1 MNECRKGGARSRRR
15 EIHEV
20 EDDLPAIYNRSSK
33 DKPTN
38 RSSLARVLHT
48 HTSAHAYTF
57 HLSQISMNFDDGTK
71 FSTLRNHLS

>member
-1 MNECRKGGARSRRR
+1 MNEWRKGGARSKRR

-48 HTSAHAYTF
+48 HERIHILVSSF
-57 HLSQISMNFDDGTK
+57 PDFDE
-71 FSTLRNHLS
+71 FR